1 MRVCDKARIEG
12 AHASH
17 GDGKENKGEGL
28 LLVLLAHSE
37 NYPKKTKCRTK
48 MGYAVENLNRLISK
62 RKSLKCYLSGQSC
75 RENIF
80 PEKVDLKFSR
90 VFVCLDVN
98 LT

>member
-17 GDGKENKGEGL
+17 GDGKENKGEVL
-28 LLVLLAHSE
+28 LLVLLRLSE

-62 RKSLKCYLSGQSC
+62 RKSLKCNLSGQSC
-75 RENIF
+75 RKYIF

>member
-1 MRVCDKARIEG
+1 M
-12 AHASH
+12 
-17 GDGKENKGEGL
+17 
-28 LLVLLAHSE
+28 LVLLGHSE

-48 MGYAVENLNRLISK
+48 MGYAIENLNRLISK

-90 VFVCLDVN
+90 VFVCLNGN